1 MVKKYL
7 LVIAIM
13 VSGILSCCTDIEPH
27 WNIDDF
33 TITFIDDNGLLVNQ
47 NATNSDSLSI
57 FLNLQNSFL
66 SNVWIEHPFINSAYA
81 LSCEPGGHDGIKDK
95 LSTITFSSNQDFNNI
110 EAGENLNDL
119 IISNHYDGSTTIE
132 ELIENLN
139 DSFGAYFELMFKLTE
154 KPTNNISHRFTI
166 IMDFES
172 GKSISTTSNE
182 ITWN

>member
-66 SNVWIEHPFINSAYA
+66 SNVWIEHPFINSA
-81 LSCEPGGHDGIKDK
+81 
-95 LSTITFSSNQDFNNI
+95 
-110 EAGENLNDL
+110 
-119 IISNHYDGSTTIE
+119 
-132 ELIENLN
+132 
-139 DSFGAYFELMFKLTE
+139 
-154 KPTNNISHRFTI
+154 
-166 IMDFES
+166 
-172 GKSISTTSNE
+172 
-182 ITWN
+182 